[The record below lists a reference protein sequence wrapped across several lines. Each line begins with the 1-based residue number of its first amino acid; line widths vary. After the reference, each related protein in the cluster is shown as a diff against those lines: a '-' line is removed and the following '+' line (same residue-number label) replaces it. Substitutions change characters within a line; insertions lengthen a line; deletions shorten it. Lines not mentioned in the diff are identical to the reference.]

1 MANVST
7 ATEADVEG
15 RWEAVHPGEVLLEE
29 FLQEW
34 GVSQRRLALAIGV
47 PPQRINDIV
56 HGKRR
61 VTADTA
67 LRLARYFGTTPRFWL
82 NVQTMFDLDREADA
96 VGDSLE
102 AITPLHRASLAMGMS
117 GVEATLSK

>member
-34 GVSQRRLALAIGV
+34 GVSQRRLALDRPEERDACASIS
-47 PPQRINDIV
+47 
-56 HGKRR
+56 
-61 VTADTA
+61 DT
-67 LRLARYFGTTPRFWL
+67 Y
-82 NVQTMFDLDREADA
+82 D
-96 VGDSLE
+96 
-102 AITPLHRASLAMGMS
+102 
-117 GVEATLSK
+117 LSKCHLLQ